1 MNSLSQKKTKN
12 NLEAGTENSDP
23 DTDTNSE
30 GNNNNTP
37 HLSDLRDLQE
47 PFDDE
52 DLSDLLD
59 DEFGEE
65 KSHLRQE
72 SKAVLNDLQDF
83 FADSGMLVPRFPN
96 LLPIFEFLKIPLS
109 LLLTYSPTSTR
120 VQQ

>member
-30 GNNNNTP
+30 DNNNTP

-65 KSHLRQE
+65 KSH
-72 SKAVLNDLQDF
+72 
-83 FADSGMLVPRFPN
+83 
-96 LLPIFEFLKIPLS
+96 I
-109 LLLTYSPTSTR
+109 
-120 VQQ
+120 